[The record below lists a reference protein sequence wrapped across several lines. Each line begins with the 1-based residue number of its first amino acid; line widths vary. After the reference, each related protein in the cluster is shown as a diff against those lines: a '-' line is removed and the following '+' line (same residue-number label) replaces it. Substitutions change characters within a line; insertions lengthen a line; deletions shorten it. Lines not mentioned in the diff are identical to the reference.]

1 LYLSTGA
8 RLARHRITQA
18 HPADTA
24 ATSQPSALVTL
35 VSAGNRLDTEK
46 PTTAIT
52 PRASRNELSAY
63 IRDSKTTIRAITARE
78 TPVSTSNA
86 KSRLRLK
93 EPIKIMVAAPI
104 VVVRSAGDRITLSP
118 PELVPE
124 PELMPVA
131 IVSDTVERIPGNPTA
146 IRTGVRVA
154 ALLPPLCCINRRAI
168 FHEADNLMGIMALH
182 TLINPDERS
191 GASAANSEI
200 RQSPR
205 RIPNIA
211 TPEIAA
217 STRSW

>member
-1 LYLSTGA
+1 MLTSLRRLYLSTGA

-104 VVVRSAGDRITLSP
+104 VVVRSAGDRITQ
-118 PELVPE
+118 
-124 PELMPVA
+124 
-131 IVSDTVERIPGNPTA
+131 PT
-146 IRTGVRVA
+146 RVGTGTGTHARCYRVRY
-154 ALLPPLCCINRRAI
+154 CGEN
-168 FHEADNLMGIMALH
+168 
-182 TLINPDERS
+182 S
-191 GASAANSEI
+191 GQPYRYQNGG
-200 RQSPR
+200 
-205 RIPNIA
+205 
-211 TPEIAA
+211 
-217 STRSW
+217 